1 MKHPWVRR
9 RRTFVT
15 VGTLLAIASAPVD
28 ATANDDPCRMLMDA
42 AQKARATGDLLGAR
56 DRLLACKEMS
66 TCSEYAQREC
76 LTRAAE
82 IAAAACTSLMDV
94 AQQARAAGKLLSA
107 RKHLLTCT
115 ETPACP
121 EEAARECATRAA
133 EILTAMPTIV
143 VEAHDRAGELLT
155 DVTVTIDG
163 EVVASELDGKALAVD
178 PGSHALVVQRK
189 DERSAQTFVAQERVK
204 AYPIRV
210 VFRGDGYEGPL
221 RDVRGHTVWPWA
233 VVGIGGAV
241 VLTGVAL
248 VLTSPKMPPGCD
260 ADTRECTPLP
270 GETAQAQSFDQR
282 RREAGQAATL
292 PAVGIGVA
300 AGGAAI
306 IGAGLLWHFL
316 EPVEPR
322 FGRTRLAPWLAQ
334 GSGGLAASGRF

>member
-1 MKHPWVRR
+1 MKHPRWR
-9 RRTFVT
+9 RRTCVT
-15 VGTLLAIASAPVD
+15 VGTLLALWSAPAD
-28 ATANDDPCRMLMDA
+28 ATADDDSCKSLMDQ
-42 AQKARATGDLLGAR
+42 AQKARAG
-56 DRLLACKEMS
+56 
-66 TCSEYAQREC
+66 
-76 LTRAAE
+76 
-82 IAAAACTSLMDV
+82 
-94 AQQARAAGKLLSA
+94 GKLLDA
-107 RKHLLTCT
+107 RKHLLACT

-121 EEAARECATRAA
+121 KEAQRECATRAA
-133 EILTAMPTIV
+133 EILTATPTIV
-143 VEAHDRAGELLT
+143 VDAHDRAGDRLT

-163 EVVASELDGKALAVD
+163 EVVATELDGKALAVD
-178 PGSHALVVQRK
+178 PGSHAIVVQRK
-189 DERSAQTFVAQERVK
+189 RERIAQTFVAQERLK
-204 AYPIRV
+204 AHPIRV
-210 VFRGDGYEGPL
+210 VFRGDDYEGTL
-221 RDVRGHTVWPWA
+221 RDVHGHTVWPWA
-233 VVGIGGAV
+233 VVGLGGAV

-248 VLTSPKMPPGCD
+248 VLTSPNMPPGCD

-270 GETAQAQSFDQR
+270 GETTQSQSFSQR